1 MPLRPLLLL
10 LAACALPAENG
21 PEVVPGIPGAVGQ
34 ATVRLEFL
42 GKGFVPTARVLI
54 TNPLQRR
61 AHLSRNWT
69 YEVVPQ
75 DRLTDRTLAASLPAA
90 RDDRFFALA
99 ELACLP
105 ESRIWLTLDEDEVF
119 RSGNDRKPIDVAPGK
134 AWGHDHPLDLRPA
147 KLRAQIV
154 FVRLHVPRAATRT
167 DGEDDPVPKGGAQEF
182 TSDWM
187 RYLLP
192 DVPDL
197 PLVRFSGDARK
208 LGETQFARAAKGAA
222 TFVATAASG
231 DYPWTRVLTLAKD
244 DPLAAAFPQLLLD
257 GKSNHVVADGEP
269 FRFAVSGIDGTTVDP
284 DATVI
289 AVQQLR

>member
-10 LAACALPAENG
+10 LASAALIAEDD
-21 PEVVPGIPGAVGQ
+21 PPVAPGIPGAVGQ
-34 ATVRLEFL
+34 ATIRLEFL

-54 TNPLQRR
+54 TNPVQRR
-61 AHLSRNWT
+61 AHLSRSWT
-69 YEVVPQ
+69 YEVVAQ
-75 DRLTDRTLAASLPAA
+75 DRLTDRSLAASLPGP
-90 RDDRFFALA
+90 RDDRFMALA
-99 ELACLP
+99 ELQCAP
-105 ESRIWLTLDEDEVF
+105 EARVWLTLDEDAVF
-119 RSGNDRKPIDVAPGK
+119 RSGNDRKPIGVAPGK

-154 FVRLHVPRAATRT
+154 FIRLHVPRAATRT
-167 DGEDDPVPKGGAQEF
+167 DGEDDPVPKGDVQEF

-197 PLVRFSGDARK
+197 PLVRFGGDARK
-208 LGETQFARAAKGAA
+208 LGDTQFARAAKDAT

-231 DYPWTRVLTLAKD
+231 DHPWTRVLTLAKD
-244 DPLAAAFPQLLLD
+244 DPLAKTFPRLLLD
-257 GKSNHVVADGEP
+257 GKSTHVIADGEP
-269 FRFAVSGIDGTTVDP
+269 FRFAVGGIDGSTVGP
-284 DATVI
+284 EATVI